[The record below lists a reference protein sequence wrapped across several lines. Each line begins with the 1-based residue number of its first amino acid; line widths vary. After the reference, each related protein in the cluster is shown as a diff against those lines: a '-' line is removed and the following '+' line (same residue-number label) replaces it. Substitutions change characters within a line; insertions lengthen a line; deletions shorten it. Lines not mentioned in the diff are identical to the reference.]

1 MGARPEVVRHRTRDL
16 LSAAAAA
23 RLLTA
28 LIDAQAARGEAHVV
42 LTGGSMGS
50 AILASLGDSAG
61 LDAVAWDRVSLWWGD
76 ERFLPDGHPDRN
88 ETQNRLALLER
99 LPLDPTRVHAVAPQG
114 SDAGRTAEDAAAD
127 YTRQLASAAAPGEP
141 SPLFDVVLLG
151 VGPDGHI
158 ASLFPG
164 RPELDATRHS
174 AVAVHDAPKPP
185 PTRVSLT
192 FRALQHARE
201 VWFIVSGSDKA
212 DAVARG
218 VRGDDVHRTP
228 AAHVRGEMRT
238 LWLVDE
244 GAAAR
249 LTGH

>member
-1 MGARPEVVRHRTRDL
+1 MNAPPEVIRHPTRDL

-28 LIDAQAARGEAHVV
+28 LIDAQAARGQAHVV

-50 AILASLGDSAG
+50 TILASLRDSPA
-61 LDAVAWDRVSLWWGD
+61 LAAVAWDRVSLWWGD
-76 ERFLPDGHPDRN
+76 ERFLPDGHEDRN
-88 ETQNRLALLER
+88 EVQNREALLDHV
-99 LPLDPTRVHAVAPQG
+99 PLDQAKVHAVAPEG
-114 SDAGRTAEDAAAD
+114 SDAGGTLEDAAAD
-127 YTRQLASAAAPGEP
+127 YARQLASAAAAGES

-151 VGPDGHI
+151 VGPDGHV

-164 RPELDATRHS
+164 RPELDITRHS
-174 AVAVHDAPKPP
+174 AVAVHDSPKPP
-185 PTRVSLT
+185 PSRVSLT
-192 FRALQHARE
+192 FRSLRHARE
-201 VWFIVSGSDKA
+201 VWFIVSGSDKS

-228 AAHVRGEMRT
+228 AAHVHGELRT

-244 GAAAR
+244 DAAR
-249 LTGH
+249 DLPGH